1 MNTWRIWVAVG
12 AFLVGCASNDPA
24 TMAAPAQSGGHG
36 GGSAAGTPAAPAGM
50 SGGGG
55 SAGCGAARAC
65 GSGGS
70 GGAAAPNDAGTGARD
85 AAANDAAMRDAAVP
99 NDAAPPDAASDASS
113 EPDAE
118 RPGWTLT
125 FREEFDQPAGTGVD
139 TTKWTPVNRGD
150 GFGNNEL
157 QFYTPRTEN
166 ARMDGDGSLIIEVRE
181 EQYMGRMYTSARLES
196 TDKFEQTYGRF
207 EIRAQVAF
215 GQGIWPAF
223 WLLGNDIGEV
233 SWPQC
238 GEIDIMEHVGRT
250 PSTNYGSLHGPGYS
264 GGNPLSA
271 LYELPGGARLADGFH
286 EYTVEWEP
294 DVVRWYVDG
303 NLYHTRT
310 PDDVPAG
317 GEWVYDHPFYMIL
330 NVAVGGPF
338 PGSPDDTTTF
348 PQRLLVDYVRV
359 YEREP

>member
-1 MNTWRIWVAVG
+1 MDELRVWTAVC
-12 AFLVGCASNDPA
+12 AFAVGCASGSDPA
-24 TMAAPAQSGGHG
+24 TIDAPAQGAGQGGVSTAG
-36 GGSAAGTPAAPAGM
+36 ALAPPAAGTSGAGD
-50 SGGGG
+50 
-55 SAGCGAARAC
+55 AGCA
-65 GSGGS
+65 
-70 GGAAAPNDAGTGARD
+70 GGAGCTGAV
-85 AAANDAAMRDAAVP
+85 ARDAAVP
-99 NDAAPPDAASDASS
+99 ADAAPRDAAPTSDAAPRDAGTRDDGSAPSDASS

-125 FREEFDQPAGTGVD
+125 FREEFDGPEGMGVD
-139 TTKWTPVNRGD
+139 TSKWTPVNRGD

-157 QFYTPRTEN
+157 QFYTPRSEN
-166 ARMDGDGSLIIEVRE
+166 ARTDGDGSLIIEVRE
-181 EQYMGRMYTSARLES
+181 EAHMGRMYTSARLES
-196 TDKFEQTYGRF
+196 TGKFEQTYGRF
-207 EIRAQVAF
+207 EIRAQVPF

-223 WLLGNDIGEV
+223 WLLGNDIATV

-238 GEIDIMEHVGRT
+238 GEIDVMEHVGRT

-271 LYELPGGARLADGFH
+271 LYELPGGERFADDFH
-286 EYTVEWEP
+286 EYAVEWEP

-310 PDDVPAG
+310 PADVPSG

-338 PGSPDDTTTF
+338 PGSPDDTTMF